1 MKKDYLQ
8 KIRDG
13 EELTLRDQVALV
25 IQLSIPAILANAA
38 STIMGWIDSAMVG
51 RLGSEQAA
59 SIAVVMSSI
68 WLIHGAAISIAAGFS
83 IMVAQNIGAKKDQ
96 EARRILNQGYIISVG
111 LGLVLAVIGCLI
123 ARKVPVWLNADAS
136 LVKDAGDYFF
146 ITCAAIPVVSIGAIA
161 EGMLRSSGDMK
172 TPSIIFS
179 GMCVLDMIFN
189 YLLIFPGRTVLGV
202 YIPGANLGVKGAA
215 LGTFF
220 AELVAGFVFMYF
232 LFIRSPK
239 LHLRKGE
246 KLVFEPATISKCL
259 RISIPICAQQ
269 CIMTGAQVMCVR
281 FIAPL
286 GATALAAHSFAN
298 TSEGICYMPGYGIQ
312 SAASTMIGQSVGA
325 KRKDLAYKIG
335 WVNIA
340 LGAGIMTVMAVIG
353 FAFSRQI
360 LGIFTTDP
368 EVIALGAKVLRIEML
383 AEPLFGASIV
393 CCGIF
398 QGAGDATATTIMN
411 VGSIWGIRV
420 TLTAILSVR
429 VGLVGVW
436 IAMAVELAIR
446 GIIFLVRM
454 IGKRWLTKV
463 QV

>member
-51 RLGSEQAA
+51 RLGSDEAA
-59 SIAVVMSSI
+59 SIALVMSSI
-68 WLIHGAAISIAAGFS
+68 WLIHGLAVSVAAGFS
-83 IMVAQNIGAKKDQ
+83 IMVAQNIGAKRDQ
-96 EARRILNQGYIISVG
+96 EARRILNQGYVLSVG
-111 LGLVLAVIGCLI
+111 IGCVLAIVGCLV
-123 ARKVPVWLNADAS
+123 ARSVPVWLKGDPS
-136 LVKDAGDYFF
+136 LVGDAGDYFF
-146 ITCAAIPVVSIGAIA
+146 ICCAAIPVVSIGAIA

-172 TPSIIFS
+172 TPSIIFG
-179 GMCVLDMIFN
+179 GMCILDMLFN
-189 YLLIFPGRTVLGV
+189 YLLIFPGRTVMGI
-202 YIPGANLGVKGAA
+202 YIPGADLGVKGAA

-220 AELVAGFVFMYF
+220 AEVVAGIVFMYF
-232 LFIRSPK
+232 LFIKSPK

-246 KLVFEPATISKCL
+246 KLVFEPTTIGKCL
-259 RISIPICAQQ
+259 RISIPICVQQ
-269 CIMTGAQVMCVR
+269 CIMTGAQITCVR

-286 GATALAAHSFAN
+286 GATSLAAHSFAN

-325 KRKDLAYKIG
+325 KRKELANKIG
-335 WVNIA
+335 WVNIV
-340 LGAGIMTVMAVIG
+340 LGAGIMTVMAIIG
-353 FAFSRQI
+353 FAFSKQI
-360 LGIFTTDP
+360 MGVFTTDA

-398 QGAGDATATTIMN
+398 QGAGDAAATTIMN
-411 VGSIWGIRV
+411 ICCIWGIRV
-420 TLTAILSVR
+420 TLTAILAAR

-436 IAMAVELAIR
+436 IAMAVELSVR
-446 GIIFLVRM
+446 GIVFLVRM
-454 IGKRWLTKV
+454 INKRWLNKA
-463 QV
+463 QI